1 MTRPLARGL
10 EKNRIEALVDGVFAV
25 ALTLLVLDIR
35 LPEGVVAPTDAAL
48 AAQLATLERHFVIY
62 VVTFIV
68 VGVYWINHHIQFH
81 FIEHTNR
88 SLIWINLGY
97 LMVVSFLPFATD
109 LVGDHEKLVLPC
121 EIYGIALLILT
132 ATSLSHIHYLAR
144 HPELTS
150 ADFTPEIVT
159 LLRRRS
165 ALFALVPTISMA
177 VAFVST
183 RAAIYAYVLLGALHF
198 IPGRIDHRIAR
209 AENAAQEATPQS

>member
-1 MTRPLARGL
+1 MRPTLARGL

-35 LPEGVVAPTDAAL
+35 LPEGMAAPTDAAL

-81 FIEHTNR
+81 FIERTNR
-88 SLIWINLGY
+88 TLIWINLAY
-97 LMVVSFLPFATD
+97 LMIVSFLPFATD

-121 EIYGIALLILT
+121 EIYGITLLALT
-132 ATSLSHIHYLAR
+132 TTSLSHIQYLSH

-150 ADFTPEIVT
+150 DEFTDEVAA

-165 ALFALVPTISMA
+165 ALFAVLPIVSMS
-177 VAFVST
+177 VAFVNT

-198 IPGRIDHRIAR
+198 LPGRIDHRIAR
-209 AENAAQEATPQS
+209 SDSTRSETAQQP